1 MLNTTQKLGK
11 ATLERLREHGK
22 MGDSFDSV
30 VNKVLDEV
38 ESDDEEVDEDEDEV

>member
-11 ATLERLREHGK
+11 VTLERLREHGK

-30 VNKVLDEV
+30 VNRLLDEV
-38 ESDDEEVDEDEDEV
+38 EDDEEVDENDPED